1 MPSLPPDFWA
11 TEQQHLRGVLQPHL
25 TRLAI
30 FGVYEAEKKLA
41 QFGISFDNTLAHAD
55 AAAWARQYIDTI
67 LQQFGTTTQK
77 GVGEIIAGFA
87 ETPGMTMAQL
97 NKQLMDVLDRN
108 QVRAARVAVT
118 EATRAFA
125 AGNNVAYQRAG
136 LPSMA
141 VHAPAHPNCRCGERV
156 VRLGDE
162 WVIVWETNR
171 DELVCTRAIQMP
183 WGIVKGCR
191 DMHSRIISVGPYLGQ
206 KLSEVQARKLH
217 KAWDEKKHPRDK
229 SGQFTAGAGST
240 VNSDGKEVHRNK
252 KRVRSKNYR
261 KSISDLTKDHHW
273 TEVNGIRVT
282 GERWN
287 HARTDHPE
295 AMPNS
300 EVLEQAL
307 SNPQDTRVSR
317 KKDAR
322 LHYAK
327 DAEGKWWVAVVAEPK
342 DGGRFLLTFHRV
354 ARPGK

>member
-11 TEQQHLRGVLQPHL
+11 TEQQHLRGALQPHL
-25 TRLAI
+25 TRMAV

-41 QFGISFDNTLAHAD
+41 QFGISFDNALAHAD
-55 AAAWARQYIDTI
+55 AASWARQYIDTI

-125 AGNNVAYQRAG
+125 AGNDVAYRRAG
-136 LPSMA
+136 LPAMA

-206 KLSEVQARKLH
+206 KLSDVQARKLQ
-217 KAWDEKKHPRDK
+217 KAWDEEKHPREK
-229 SGQFTAGAGST
+229 GGQFTAGAGGSKEESQHT
-240 VNSDGKEVHRNK
+240 GKKWHDV
-252 KRVRSKNYR
+252 NYR
-261 KSISDLTKDHHW
+261 TTVTDLIVDSHW
-273 TEVNGIRVT
+273 TEINSIRIT
-282 GERWN
+282 GERRRHWRER
-287 HARTDHPE
+287 HAGQFDMDKAE
-295 AMPNS
+295 AMLPKLLKEPDTIRIHKGAMVYAIEWS
-300 EVLEQAL
+300 DKSYLIAPVAL
-307 SNPQDTRVSR
+307 RGNFVVSLYVR
-317 KKDAR
+317 EKRQVD
-322 LHYAK
+322 
-327 DAEGKWWVAVVAEPK
+327 KWHEA
-342 DGGRFLLTFHRV
+342 
-354 ARPGK
+354 

>member
-11 TEQQHLRGVLQPHL
+11 TEQQHLRGALQPHL
-25 TRLAI
+25 TRMAV

-41 QFGISFDNTLAHAD
+41 QFGISFDNALAHAD
-55 AAAWARQYIDTI
+55 AASWARQYIDTI

-125 AGNNVAYQRAG
+125 AGNDVAYRRAG
-136 LPSMA
+136 LPAMA

-206 KLSEVQARKLH
+206 KLSDVQARKLQ
-217 KAWDEKKHPRDK
+217 KAWDEEKHPREK
-229 SGQFTAGAGST
+229 GGQFTAGAGATGKDTETTQST
-240 VNSDGKEVHRNK
+240 EENGSIPTIQALAQE
-252 KRVRSKNYR
+252 
-261 KSISDLTKDHHW
+261 KSLRLEHYSIAQIGVS
-273 TEVNGIRVT
+273 VNG
-282 GERWN
+282 
-287 HARTDHPE
+287 
-295 AMPNS
+295 
-300 EVLEQAL
+300 
-307 SNPQDTRVSR
+307 
-317 KKDAR
+317 
-322 LHYAK
+322 
-327 DAEGKWWVAVVAEPK
+327 
-342 DGGRFLLTFHRV
+342 
-354 ARPGK
+354 